1 MFVSHKELS
10 KDNIIDGYFKNP
22 KKFDPFIKD
31 INSYVKESREVFFEN
46 SLTTYYLLWNEV
58 STPLGLSENIK
69 FPRNLTFN
77 TNKNTF
83 NGVSNI
89 FEIYKGMWVLSVTKD
104 EFRNR
109 YDFSINVAYSAKQN
123 GSLIYGY
130 HADAIED
137 FITARFDKN
146 VYLNWKE
153 EVFDDLDS
161 LEEVVIAARKNINRI
176 IPSITSSSR
185 SKQLLELVDIEVR
198 DDFAFLIPLKY

>member
-31 INSYVKESREVFFEN
+31 INSFVKESREVLFEN
-46 SLTTYYLLWNEV
+46 SLTTYYLLWNDV

-146 VYLNWKE
+146 VYLNWKD

-161 LEEVVIAARKNINRI
+161 LEEIVIAARKNINRI